1 MIACAN
7 CRNAKQVLVTSKWQY
22 LSCRDESEVTPGHK
36 CGMYAEREVIKHDK
50 KVKHSDSNQLDL
62 GSWGGDDAEKSAEYR
77 EYSELGD

>member
-1 MIACAN
+1 
-7 CRNAKQVLVTSKWQY
+7 
-22 LSCRDESEVTPGHK
+22 
-36 CGMYAEREVIKHDK
+36 MYAEREVVKHDK